1 MLRLSILGYAE
12 SVHTHKADAG
22 RHSQTMKKLRQLYR
36 RRLFQTIQKP
46 WMPAKPWLRTLVWR
60 QERRH
65 LLRKIAQVFWTRPYD
80 QVLIYSALRTLTH
93 RKAMLDSLSRRQKKA
108 WFRRLRRLHVR
119 PEISLGNQALAVALM
134 LRLGR
139 RFMSAGRFGEIDLKP
154 VIDEVDEGL
163 LMHYLASRRTAR
175 RAKKQALA
183 ALLGLSDRDRLAAVL
198 VRSKQAGRW
207 FSKNSWFF
215 GKAAYFGLLQEH
227 LTWGHRLSRA
237 ARMAL
242 LPDIL
247 AGEVDSLRTFKT
259 FLDEER
265 DPLLTALMFAQMTKE
280 DHTAYSRNNERFWA
294 QHPILHQADAT
305 LQDRRRL
312 LQRPF
317 WSRRDER

>member
-1 MLRLSILGYAE
+1 MKRLR
-12 SVHTHKADAG
+12 
-22 RHSQTMKKLRQLYR
+22 RLYR
-36 RRLFQTIQKP
+36 AFLFRAIRRP
-46 WMPAKPWLRTLVWR
+46 SMPAKPWLRTLVWR

-65 LLRKIAQVFWTRPYD
+65 LLRKIARVFRARPYD
-80 QVLIYSALRTLTH
+80 QALVYSALRTLTH
-93 RKAMLDSLSRRQKKA
+93 RKKVLDSLPRRQKKR

-134 LRLGR
+134 LRLAR
-139 RFMSAGRFGEIDLKP
+139 RFMTAGRFGEIDLKP

-163 LMHYLASRRTAR
+163 LMQYLSSRRTAR

-183 ALLGLSDRDRLAAVL
+183 ALLGLSDRDRLAGVL
-198 VRSKQAGRW
+198 LRSKQTNRW

-215 GKAAYFGLLQEH
+215 GKTAYYGLLQEH

-247 AGEVDSLRTFKT
+247 AGEVDDLRSFKT

-265 DPLLTALMFAQMTKE
+265 DPLLTALMFA
-280 DHTAYSRNNERFWA
+280 
-294 QHPILHQADAT
+294 
-305 LQDRRRL
+305 
-312 LQRPF
+312 
-317 WSRRDER
+317 